1 MGSPLEISLTNPL
14 ILGLLFSDVN
24 IRETIIT
31 FKRYIQIMAEIQ

>member
-24 IRETIIT
+24 IRAMIIT
-31 FKRYIQIMAEIQ
+31 FKTYIKIVAMI